1 MPLFDRNSK
10 PLGSETM
17 SDLSFGAFVPCATLK
32 LKRGLPLAR
41 PASDTRDSR
50 GAPWCLGGG
59 GQPATVSG
67 VETLTITPFWPV
79 KLPCAIP
86 PGGAQFAACAAWGPP
101 NSFTTSEVCGTSG
114 SAENVTVWVL
124 RLTVPT
130 SLSATGGGNRSVR
143 VGAIGVP
150 VRYALPTR
158 GAGCSGLAAVALPT
172 GVVVFCTASAP
183 RFVLR
188 AGHGSCSDVDSPA
201 ASPGPWV
208 CVVTTSAPSS

>member
-86 PGGAQFAACAAWGPP
+86 PGGLQFAACAAWGPP
-101 NSFTTSEVCGTSG
+101 NSFTTSELCGTSG
-114 SAENVTVWVL
+114 WLENVTVWLV

-130 SLSATGGGNRSVR
+130 SLRATGGPKTSVS
-143 VGAIGVP
+143 VGASGVP
-150 VRYALPTR
+150 VRNAFPTR

-172 GVVVFCTASAP
+172 GVVVFCSESAA
-183 RFVLR
+183 RLVLS
-188 AGHGSCSDVDSPA
+188 AGQGSWSAVARPA
-201 ASPGPWV
+201 A
-208 CVVTTSAPSS
+208 